1 MYTVE
6 QLTQIGGKYWQG
18 GEKRRVYFNNLYEF
32 AGVEEMEFY
41 GTGSI
46 KRAVRNGEVISNS
59 AARKLSMQLDT
70 MDLWYDLND
79 GKFYFRSRYP
89 ELAREIISK
98 IKARLNGN

>member
-1 MYTVE
+1 MYTIE

-46 KRAVRNGEVISNS
+46 KRVVRNGHVMSNN
-59 AARKLSMQLDT
+59 AARKLSVQLDT

-79 GKFYFRSRYP
+79 GKFYFRSSDP

-98 IKARLNGN
+98 IKARLNEN